1 MTEIEIK
8 IKIEVEVEV
17 EIKVETYLIAGH
29 GDRIQSS
36 RSLYLWSH
44 PFIGNKSYLCV
55 SVCI

>member
-8 IKIEVEVEV
+8 IKIEVEV